1 MDDVAHRH
9 DAGIISPPGWHADR
23 RRVSAS
29 LARSLWGI
37 AFVAAWAA
45 LTLIYTSSLDRK
57 WDLISN
63 SDLLMPFM
71 VMRDMFR
78 NPASIMTWEL
88 SPAIYVFP
96 DWIVAGVLQASPL
109 PRKTLPFVYGGF
121 LLTAYG
127 LCIGWMMKEMRTA
140 DRPEAM
146 LWGTTLIAAVFL
158 ANNVTRLGFGGM
170 FIKCI
175 CAPYI
180 HSGGLFAGLILIPL
194 LMQRFHGEGDER
206 RRSAIASLVLVGLAC
221 YSDPIFVLWFAAP
234 VCLAYLVTP
243 TRISLFYKAR
253 AVAGLAAVGGAAMA
267 IDRWLR
273 PGNVMVTVQSTDVLQ
288 AIEVWRLLLSSSI
301 AQSQWQLWL
310 PVMLTFVMLCR
321 GAWLTRAQRGGVY
334 ARGDSVEVA
343 IIFATVSSLVL
354 PVLMG
359 VMIHPS
365 LLRYSLPVV
374 FLPYVWLLAW
384 CSRRFTPR
392 ARSRLSLATLGF
404 WLGCTILLPQG
415 VAGITRLQQA
425 ETLSGTLTSLGQRAG
440 YGDYWTCKRTMFET
454 DYAVHCVQLDTV
466 GRQSHFNYNSAWF
479 KSRADDDGE
488 ILPTFIVMSRL
499 DEAAIRG
506 LFGDPDTIA
515 QFRGDNGVDES
526 IWLYDDPLPLIKPA
540 AMKAATSPAFAT
552 LKKNRLEGDLIGIGT
567 GNPISTLHVARRDHP
582 DLLTLQNLS
591 ERGGS
596 WLLQV
601 GGNGWQDGN
610 LMISHRPSGKYS
622 LVMEPSGKVVV
633 MGDMHVAGTLTTAQP
648 GDQPRKDVAAPALRE
663 TVEALTAIVEEL
675 LGRVGDLELQLEER
689 SGRSP

>member
-1 MDDVAHRH
+1 MDDVAREH
-9 DAGIISPPGWHADR
+9 DAGTTTTPWWHADR
-23 RRVSAS
+23 CRVSAR
-29 LARSLWGI
+29 LARTLWGM
-37 AFVAAWAA
+37 AWVAAWAA

-88 SPAIYVFP
+88 SPAIYAFP
-96 DWIVAGVLQASPL
+96 DWIVAGVLQVSPL

-121 LLTAYG
+121 LLAAYG
-127 LCIGWMMKEMRTA
+127 FCIGWMMKEMRTA
-140 DRPEAM
+140 DRPEAT
-146 LWGTTLIAAVFL
+146 LWGTTLIAAVLL
-158 ANNVTRLGFGGM
+158 ANNVTRLGFGGI

-180 HSGGLFAGLILIPL
+180 HSGALFSGLFLIPL
-194 LMQRFHGEGDER
+194 LTQRFHGKDAGR
-206 RRSAIASLVLVGLAC
+206 RRSAIASVVLVGLAC

-234 VCLAYLVTP
+234 VCLAFLVTP
-243 TRISLFYKAR
+243 TSVSLFHKAR
-253 AVAGLAAVGGAAMA
+253 EMACLAAVGGSAMA
-267 IDRWLR
+267 LDRWLR
-273 PGNVMVTVQSTDVLQ
+273 PGNVMVTVQSPDVLQ
-288 AIEVWRLLLSSSI
+288 AIEVWRHLLSSSI

-310 PVMLTFVMLCR
+310 PVLLTFVMLGR
-321 GAWLTRAQRGGVY
+321 GAWLARAQRGGVY

-343 IIFATVSSLVL
+343 IIFATVCSLVL

-392 ARSRLSLATLGF
+392 ARSRLSLATLGL
-404 WLGCTILLPQG
+404 WLGCTLLLPQG
-415 VAGITRLQQA
+415 IAGITRLQQA
-425 ETLSGTLTSLGQRAG
+425 KTLSGMLSSLGQRAG

-454 DYAVHCVQLDTV
+454 DYAVHCVQLDAA
-466 GRQSHFNYNSAWF
+466 GRPSQFNYNSTWF
-479 KSRADDDGE
+479 ESRADGEGE

-499 DEAAIRG
+499 GDAAIRD

-515 QFRGDNGVDES
+515 QFRGDNGVDDS
-526 IWLYDDPLPLIKPA
+526 IWLYDDPLPLIKPSA
-540 AMKAATSPAFAT
+540 VKAATPPAFAT
-552 LKKNRLEGDLIGIGT
+552 IKKNRVEGDLVGIGT
-567 GNPISTLHVARRDHP
+567 GNPVATLHVARRDHP

-633 MGDMHVAGTLTTAQP
+633 MGDLHVAGTLTTAQP
-648 GDQPRKDVAAPALRE
+648 GDPPQKAAADPALHE
-663 TVEALTAIVEEL
+663 TVEALTTIVEEL